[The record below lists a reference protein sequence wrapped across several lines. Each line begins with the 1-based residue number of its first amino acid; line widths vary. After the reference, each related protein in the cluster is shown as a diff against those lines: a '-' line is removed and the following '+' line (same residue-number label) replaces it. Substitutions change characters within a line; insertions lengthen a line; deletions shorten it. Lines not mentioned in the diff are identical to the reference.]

1 MGNTHTVLQVEPHY
15 FEGAAIEIR
24 PEHWEAAGRTF
35 AAEPPREVNVL
46 VKEFV
51 YDVPVFCDASFQER
65 RRFVVVQSG
74 GKRGYETELEALLR
88 RLAPYLVDAEFYVDD
103 EWHGYVDRYR
113 VAEGELFVDR
123 VVEADGEVFAY
134 LDATL
139 AVERPRVHA
148 RLLVGRAGALMR
160 LAASWERHEAHEA
173 AMRDRR
179 AALTLLGRAAER
191 DADWR
196 IRHAQAVLLGMLD
209 RREEA
214 RALLEVTLASL
225 EGDAT
230 VDLRAARRDLRSAL
244 QACIAALEAQGAGP
258 DSEA

>member
-1 MGNTHTVLQVEPHY
+1 MGNVHTVLQVEPHY
-15 FEGAAIEIR
+15 FEGAAIEVR
-24 PEHWEAAGRTF
+24 PDHWEAPGRTL
-35 AAEPPREVNVL
+35 AASPPRQVNVL
-46 VKEFV
+46 VKEFA

-88 RLAPYLVDAEFYVDD
+88 RLAPYLMDAEFYVDD

-113 VAEGELFVDR
+113 VAGGELFVER

-148 RLLVGRAGALMR
+148 RLLAGRARALAR
-160 LAASWERHEAHEA
+160 LAASWERHGAQEA
-173 AMRDRR
+173 ALRDRET
-179 AALTLLGRAAER
+179 ALILLRRAAER

-196 IRHAQAVLLGMLD
+196 IRHAQASLLEKLG
-209 RREEA
+209 RRDEA
-214 RALLEVTLASL
+214 RALLEATLADL
-225 EGDAT
+225 EDDVG

-244 QACIAALEAQGAGP
+244 QACVAALEGQGAGA
-258 DSEA
+258 DGEA